1 MTMPDSTQNPS
12 PRPLDGVRVIEAG
25 QMIAGPFTGHLLAD
39 FGAEVIKL
47 EAPDRPDPIR
57 TWGAMYKGVGLYW
70 PILAR
75 GKKAA
80 TLNLRVARGQ
90 ELFKDLIRRSD
101 VLVENFRPG
110 TLEDWGLGWD
120 VLREVNPR
128 LVMVRVTGYGQTG
141 PYRDKAGFGAIGEA
155 VSGLRFL
162 TGEPGRRPVRG
173 GVALGDTLAGT
184 FGVIGAMLALYARD
198 TAGGTG
204 RGQMVDVGMY
214 EAIWTQLEDI
224 LPEFEKLG
232 RVRQPVGPVLPGIA
246 PSNVY
251 PTRGGEWIVMGANQ
265 DQVFGRLCDLMG
277 QPAWKTDQR
286 FHTHVARGEHQE
298 LLDNLISA
306 WTATLEVE
314 TLLTQLDDAGIPA
327 NRIFTAADIAT
338 DPHYAAREMIISV
351 LDNQIGEHVR
361 MQGIVPK
368 LESTPGRVDA
378 GSPGFGEH
386 NIAVWAELMGL
397 SESEISQLR
406 SAGVI

>member
-1 MTMPDSTQNPS
+1 MSES
-12 PRPLDGVRVIEAG
+12 EKRIAKRPLDGVRVIEAG

-80 TLNLRVARGQ
+80 TLNLRVPRGQ
-90 ELFKDLIRRSD
+90 ELFKSLIRRCD

-110 TLEDWGLGWD
+110 TLEEWGLGWD
-120 VLREVNPR
+120 VLHEVNPR

-162 TGEPGRRPVRG
+162 TGEPGRRPVRS

-198 TAGGTG
+198 AAGGTG
-204 RGQMVDVGMY
+204 RGQIVDVGMY

-232 RVRQPVGPVLPGIA
+232 RVRQPVGPVLPGIS

-251 PTRGGEWIVMGANQ
+251 PTSGGDWIVMGANQ

-277 QPAWKTDQR
+277 HPEWKADER
-286 FHTHVARGEHQE
+286 FKTHVARGEHQE

-306 WTATLEVE
+306 WTE
-314 TLLTQLDDAGIPA
+314 TLDADTLLEKLDGAGIPA
-327 NRIFTAADIAT
+327 NRIFSAADIAS
-338 DPHYAAREMIISV
+338 DPHYAAREMIVSV
-351 LDNQIGEHVR
+351 LDKQIGEEVR
-361 MQGIVPK
+361 MQGVVPK
-368 LESTPGRVDA
+368 LEATPGRVEA

-386 NIAVWAELMGL
+386 NAEIWGQLVGL
-397 SESEISQLR
+397 PDAEIERLKSE
-406 SAGVI
+406 GVI

>member
-1 MTMPDSTQNPS
+1 
-12 PRPLDGVRVIEAG
+12 
-25 QMIAGPFTGHLLAD
+25 MIAGPFTGHLLAD

-80 TLNLRVARGQ
+80 TLNLRVPRGQ
-90 ELFKDLIRRSD
+90 NLFKDLIRRSD

-110 TLEDWGLGWD
+110 TLEEWGLGWD
-120 VLREVNPR
+120 VLQKVNPG

-162 TGEPGRRPVRG
+162 TGEPGRRPVRS

-198 TAGGTG
+198 AAVGTG
-204 RGQMVDVGMY
+204 RGQLVDVGMY

-265 DQVFGRLCDLMG
+265 DLVFGRLCDLMG
-277 QPAWKTDQR
+277 QPAWKTDER
-286 FHTHVARGEHQE
+286 FHSHVARGQHQE

-306 WTATLEVE
+306 WTATLDVE
-314 TLLTQLDDAGIPA
+314 TLLARLDDAGIPA

-338 DPHYAAREMIISV
+338 DPHYAAREMIVSV
-351 LDNQIGEHVR
+351 LDKQIGEEIR
-361 MQGIVPK
+361 MQGVVPK
-368 LESTPGRVDA
+368 LETTPGRVDS

-386 NIAVWAELMGL
+386 NAEIWGDLMQMPDA
-397 SESEISQLR
+397 EIDELKAR
-406 SAGVI
+406 GIL